1 MTMGGVTKA
10 LEKITGRQCYE
21 TYRRCLDKERLS
33 LLEYDYCDQEFMAQ
47 QGETVRYEG
56 ARDIADVA
64 SGWVGRD
71 PAFKLFLDGSR
82 RTYKIVDMPI
92 GSQVFPIVAGQV
104 GVGVCKRESRRVAP
118 CELMFNVV
126 LAVPDKINPDGG
138 GARQNAAYCADLL
151 TKLNSEQGRVKID
164 DVIFYSSQLKDR
176 ENFEDKAVSRIQEY
190 MIEHEKGMV
199 DLLVRK
205 RILTDRSWLIK
216 DGSLEYTKVAGKD
229 DKFAFNRIRNNF
241 RRVVGV
247 SKSFNPELAK
257 LKSNKSAAGMIA
269 RLQEFERT
277 PAAMYKSDRLG
288 FSAFAVWYVRLRKP
302 RYGRGPFDGIVKV
315 EKVLVT
321 DREKEFGLE
330 SSEVDN
336 ISAWLMNERN
346 PVCYGKDSRWANH
359 LYPVYL
365 TEAYVKSKYR
375 GEQHFVNL
383 F

>member
-1 MTMGGVTKA
+1 MGRVTQA
-10 LEKITGRQCYE
+10 LTRITGRPCFE

-47 QGETVRYEG
+47 QGETIRYEG
-56 ARDIADVA
+56 ARDIASIA
-64 SGWVGRD
+64 AGWAGHD

-118 CELMFNVV
+118 CELMFDIV

-138 GARQNAAYCADLL
+138 GSRQNAAYCAGLL
-151 TKLNSEQGRVKID
+151 AKLNQEQSRVQIN
-164 DVIFYSSQLKDR
+164 DVVFYSSQLKDR
-176 ENFEDKAVSRIQEY
+176 ENFEDKAVSRIHDY
-190 MIEHEKGMV
+190 MITHEKAMV
-199 DLLVRK
+199 DQLVQK

-216 DGSLEYTKVAGKD
+216 DGSLEYSKVADKD
-229 DKFAFNRIRNNF
+229 DKFSFNRIRNNF

-257 LKSNKSAAGMIA
+257 LKSNKSAAGLIA
-269 RLQEFERT
+269 RLQENERT

-321 DREKEFGLE
+321 DHEKEFGLE

-336 ISAWLMNERN
+336 ISAWLLNERN
-346 PVCYGKDSRWANH
+346 PVCYGKDNRWANH

-365 TEAYVKSKYR
+365 TETYVKSKYR

>member
-1 MTMGGVTKA
+1 MGGVTKA

-33 LLEYDYCDQEFMAQ
+33 LLEYDCCDQEFMAQ

-64 SGWVGRD
+64 AGWVGRD

-118 CELMFNVV
+118 CELMFTVV

-138 GARQNAAYCADLL
+138 GTRQNAAYCADLL

>member
-1 MTMGGVTKA
+1 MGGVTKA

-21 TYRRCLDKERLS
+21 TYRRCLDTERLS

-56 ARDIADVA
+56 ARNIADV
-64 SGWVGRD
+64 SVGWIGRD

-104 GVGVCKRESRRVAP
+104 GVGVCRRESRRVAP

-190 MIEHEKGMV
+190 MIEHEKEMV

>member
-1 MTMGGVTKA
+1 MGGVTKA

-56 ARDIADVA
+56 ARNIADVA
-64 SGWVGRD
+64 AGWVGRD

-104 GVGVCKRESRRVAP
+104 GVGVCRRESRRVAP

-151 TKLNSEQGRVKID
+151 TKLNSEQGRVRID

-190 MIEHEKGMV
+190 MIEHEKEMV

-288 FSAFAVWYVRLRKP
+288 FAAFAVWYVRLRKP

-359 LYPVYL
+359 LYPVFL

>member
-1 MTMGGVTKA
+1 M
-10 LEKITGRQCYE
+10 
-21 TYRRCLDKERLS
+21 
-33 LLEYDYCDQEFMAQ
+33 EYDYCDQEFMAQ
-47 QGETVRYEG
+47 QGETIRYDG
-56 ARDIADVA
+56 ARDIASIA
-64 SGWVGRD
+64 TSWLGHD

-104 GVGVCKRESRRVAP
+104 GVGVCKRESRCVTP
-118 CELMFNVV
+118 CELMFNIV

-138 GARQNAAYCADLL
+138 GSRQNAAYCANLL
-151 TKLNSEQGRVKID
+151 AKLNQEQKQVQIS

-176 ENFEDKAVSRIQEY
+176 ENFEDKAVSRIQDY
-190 MIEHEKGMV
+190 LIAHEKEMV
-199 DLLVRK
+199 DRLVQK
-205 RILTDRSWLIK
+205 RILTDRAWLIK
-216 DGSLEYTKVAGKD
+216 DGSLEYTKVADKD
-229 DKFAFNRIRNNF
+229 DKFSFNRIRNNF

-257 LKSNKSAAGMIA
+257 LKSNKSAAGLIA
-269 RLQEFERT
+269 SLKENERT

-288 FSAFAVWYVRLRKP
+288 FSEFAVWYVRLRKP

-315 EKVLVT
+315 EKVLIT
-321 DREKEFGLE
+321 DHEKEFGLD

-336 ISAWLMNERN
+336 ISAWLLNERN

-365 TEAYVKSKYR
+365 TETYVKSKYR

>member
-1 MTMGGVTKA
+1 MGGVTKA

-56 ARDIADVA
+56 ARNIADV
-64 SGWVGRD
+64 SVGWIGRD

-104 GVGVCKRESRRVAP
+104 GVGVCRRESRRVAP

-190 MIEHEKGMV
+190 MIEHEKEMV

>member
-1 MTMGGVTKA
+1 MGGVTKA

-64 SGWVGRD
+64 AGWVGRD

>member
-1 MTMGGVTKA
+1 MGGVTKA
-10 LEKITGRQCYE
+10 LERITGRPCFD
-21 TYRRCLDKERLS
+21 TYRRCLDQERLS

-47 QGETVRYEG
+47 QGETLRFEK
-56 ARDIADVA
+56 ARDVSAIAE
-64 SGWVGRD
+64 SWKGRE

-92 GSQVFPIVAGQV
+92 GAQVFPIVAGQV
-104 GVGVCKRESRRVAP
+104 GVGVCRRDDHRLSP
-118 CELMFNVV
+118 CELIFHTI

-138 GARQNAAYCADLL
+138 GSRQNAAYCADLL
-151 TKLNSEQGRVKID
+151 EKLNREQERIKID
-164 DVIFYSSQLKDR
+164 AIIFYSTLLKDR
-176 ENFEDKAVSRIQEY
+176 ENFEDKAVSRIQDY
-190 MIEHEKGMV
+190 MIEHEKEMV
-199 DLLVRK
+199 DILVQK

-216 DGSLEYTKVAGKD
+216 DGSLEYSKIA
-229 DKFAFNRIRNNF
+229 DKNDRFAFNRIRNNF

-269 RLQEFERT
+269 RLMPNERT
-277 PAAMYKSDRLG
+277 PAAMYKSERLG
-288 FSAFAVWYVRLRKP
+288 FSAFAVWYLRLRKP

-315 EKVLVT
+315 EKVLIS
-321 DREKEFGLE
+321 DHEKEYGLE

-336 ISAWLMNERN
+336 ISAWLLNERN

-359 LYPVYL
+359 LYPIYL
-365 TEAYVKSKYR
+365 TEAYVKSKYK